1 MMKSERRKPTELR
14 ILTTVAIPL
23 SEFERSVIVEMKRRG
38 GFATLDEVV
47 LAGLWQLARQLDVD
61 VPYSAF
67 GIGNRKG

>member
-1 MMKSERRKPTELR
+1 MNSSRTTPR
-14 ILTTVAIPL
+14 ILTTIAIPL